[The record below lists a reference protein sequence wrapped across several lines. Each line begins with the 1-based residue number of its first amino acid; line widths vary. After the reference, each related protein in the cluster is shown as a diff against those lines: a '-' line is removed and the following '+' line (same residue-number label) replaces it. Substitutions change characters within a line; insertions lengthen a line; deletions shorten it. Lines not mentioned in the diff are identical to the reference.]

1 MKLPRT
7 IKLTQETVEIL
18 TEVLTMAQ
26 RTVDMQYDDDT
37 ALAMET
43 LLIMCAETFGIESA
57 EMTIEDHDD
66 GSYTVTPQSIEP
78 KANKPK
84 RVGWTPKVIINN
96 GPDHSFDGLTPT
108 SSDLNSDNDDEDPTE
123 PDPKATKQSVAQKFC
138 INI

>member
-7 IKLTQETVEIL
+7 IELTQETVEIL

-66 GSYTVTPQSIEP
+66 GSYTVTPQPLEP
-78 KANKPK
+78 KVTKPK

-96 GPDHSFDGLTPT
+96 GPDHSFDDLTPT
-108 SSDLNSDNDDEDPTE
+108 SELDSDDDDEDPAE
-123 PDPKATKQSVAQKFC
+123 PDPKATK
-138 INI
+138 

>member
-7 IKLTQETVEIL
+7 IELTQETVEIL

-37 ALAMET
+37 AVAMET

-66 GSYTVTPQSIEP
+66 GSYTVTPQPLEP
-78 KANKPK
+78 RVSKPK
-84 RVGWTPKVIINN
+84 RGWTPKVIINN
-96 GPDHSFDGLTPT
+96 GPDRSFDGLTPT
-108 SSDLNSDNDDEDPTE
+108 SSDLNSDNDDETPTE
-123 PDPKATKQSVAQKFC
+123 PDPSATE
-138 INI
+138 

>member
-108 SSDLNSDNDDEDPTE
+108 SSDLNSNDDLEDPTE
-123 PDPKATKQSVAQKFC
+123 PDPKATK
-138 INI
+138 

>member
-1 MKLPRT
+1 MNKMKLPRT

-78 KANKPK
+78 KAKPK

-123 PDPKATKQSVAQKFC
+123 PDPKATK
-138 INI
+138 